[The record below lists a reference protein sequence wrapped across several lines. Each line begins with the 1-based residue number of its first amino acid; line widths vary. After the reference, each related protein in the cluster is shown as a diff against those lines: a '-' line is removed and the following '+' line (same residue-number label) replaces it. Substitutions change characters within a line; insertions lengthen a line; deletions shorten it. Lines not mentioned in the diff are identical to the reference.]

1 MRTLDRPGSLN
12 LAHLARVAY
21 HDDVARSR
29 ASLAAERKRRAG
41 RVDALRVERTRRC
54 LETVFHRQIT
64 LCGIDGTLVWLDS
77 LWFTCEP
84 DEWGRWRLVL
94 VTRCQTCSRT
104 LYRDGFGSL
113 RNLGAILAGLG
124 GRDLVC
130 TVCNPSSL
138 PYLRS
143 FDLDAEPR
151 QEMGG

>member
-1 MRTLDRPGSLN
+1 MRTLDRGLDIAAIARAAYREDVESAR
-12 LAHLARVAY
+12 LALAEERRRQAERA
-21 HDDVARSR
+21 DSR
-29 ASLAAERKRRAG
+29 A
-41 RVDALRVERTRRC
+41 VERTAR
-54 LETVFHRQIT
+54 LIETMTGRALVLT
-64 LCGIDGTLVWLDS
+64 TDLIDGALVRVGS
-77 LWFTCEP
+77 LWFSCEP

-130 TVCNPSSL
+130 TFCNPSSL